1 MAVPVTGQFVDV
13 TGVRLHYQRGGEAD
27 ASVMLLHGGGTDSSG
42 LSWGLLLPELAQ
54 AHMVI
59 APDWPGYGQSERAPH
74 TNFTQEY
81 YLDFLE
87 SFLDFINQR
96 IDILA

>member
-13 TGVRLHYQRGGEAD
+13 TGVRLHYQRGGEAG

-59 APDWPGYGQSERAPH
+59 APDWPGYGQS
-74 TNFTQEY
+74 TTC
-81 YLDFLE
+81 D
-87 SFLDFINQR
+87 SNQR
-96 IDILA
+96 DNQGSPSCACPDFSP